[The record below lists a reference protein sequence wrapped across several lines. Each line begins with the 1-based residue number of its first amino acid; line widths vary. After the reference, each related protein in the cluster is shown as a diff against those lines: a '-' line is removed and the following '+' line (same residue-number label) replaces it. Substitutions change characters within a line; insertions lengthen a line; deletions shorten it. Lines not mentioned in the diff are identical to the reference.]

1 MKPFKAM
8 LFPDQGR
15 DFKAKRWL
23 KIILRTG
30 HLIGIAGMATYV
42 LSDTLITNWLFYIH
56 LTIASGVAI
65 MLLDIWSN
73 GIWLFQLRGQAI
85 IIKLILFTILLMTE
99 QYDSGLFFGMI
110 VISGLIA
117 HAPSDVRYYSIYHR
131 RRIESLYN
139 INNQPR
145 SAKKCYFD

>member
-1 MKPFKAM
+1 MNLAQ
-8 LFPDQGR
+8 LIFPPKSR

-23 KIILRTG
+23 KITLRTG
-30 HLIGIAGMATYV
+30 HLIGIAGMGAYV
-42 LSDTLITNWLFYIH
+42 LSDSFVTNWLFYIH

-73 GIWLFQLRGQAI
+73 GVWLFQLPGKAI
-85 IIKLILFTILLMTE
+85 IIKLILFTALLITE
-99 QYDSGLFFGMI
+99 QHNSLLFFSI
-110 VISGLIA
+110 IIISGLIA
-117 HAPSDVRYYSIYHR
+117 HAPSDIRYYSIFHR

-139 INNQPR
+139 INQQPG

>member
-1 MKPFKAM
+1 MTQFRSI
-8 LFPDQGR
+8 LFPDKSR

-23 KIILRTG
+23 KIMLRTA
-30 HLIGIAGMATYV
+30 HLAGIAGMAVYV
-42 LSDTLITNWLFYIH
+42 LSDTLITDWLFYIH

-73 GIWLFQLRGQAI
+73 GVWLLQLRGQAI
-85 IIKLILFTILLMTE
+85 IAKLILFAGLLMAE
-99 QYDSGLFFGMI
+99 QHDSLLFFSI
-110 VISGLIA
+110 IIISGLIA
-117 HAPSDVRYYSIYHR
+117 HAPSNVRYYSIFHR

-139 INNQPR
+139 IDQQPI